1 MEEAAL
7 TEHSAIAAP
16 RATYQDVLDAPEHMV
31 AEIIAGQLH
40 THPRP
45 RTRHLRAAGKLF
57 SRLDRSFDDGDDGPG
72 GWWITEE
79 PELHLGEDVLV
90 PDLCGWRRETLPA
103 LPDAAFIEVVPD
115 WVCEV
120 LSPST
125 RVVDLT
131 SKRERYSAHSVG
143 HLWLIDPE
151 TRILEVFELVD
162 RTWSLR
168 MTAKDADQVTAP
180 PFDAVTLDL
189 AALWLPAPEGS

>member
-1 MEEAAL
+1 M
-7 TEHSAIAAP
+7 
-16 RATYQDVLDAPEHMV
+16 LDAPEHLV

-45 RTRHLRAAGKLF
+45 RMRHLRAAGKLF
-57 SRLDRSFDDGDDGPG
+57 SRLDRSFDDGDGGPG
-72 GWWITEE
+72 GWWIAEE

-90 PDLCGWRRETLPA
+90 PDLCGWRRETLPT

-125 RVVDLT
+125 RATDLT
-131 SKRERYSAHSVG
+131 SKRERYRLHGVG

-151 TRILEVFELVD
+151 TRVLEVFRLID
-162 RTWSLR
+162 RAWSLQLSAR
-168 MTAKDADQVTAP
+168 DAESVSAP

-189 AALWLPAPEGS
+189 TALWLPAPDGS